1 YDCHRIHGLS
11 NPTSANHIID
21 DDLLVRLR
29 AALAAD
35 AFDRNRLLA
44 LGIDAGLGSGILD
57 NAFHYFL
64 TNGLSD
70 FLDGNN
76 NSFFDF
82 LNSLNAIGFDLNRF
96 LDRLNVALLNNDL
109 FNERFD
115 RLGNLGYD
123 LDGNVCRG

>member
-70 FLDGNN
+70 F
-76 NSFFDF
+76 
-82 LNSLNAIGFDLNRF
+82 
-96 LDRLNVALLNNDL
+96 
-109 FNERFD
+109 
-115 RLGNLGYD
+115 
-123 LDGNVCRG
+123 